1 MGRAFP
7 TIILEYCKMG
17 SNDGK
22 NDDSVGINIEK
33 EREED
38 RLHEFLQWLDKALYG
53 SDVDVKHT
61 SCVQHNKNDTMA
73 YSVRTNQNGGMTRS
87 FPSREERAKM
97 VYSTVKER
105 GTYLMAAFAHSS
117 TLSGVEID
125 QMHVRNDPP
134 RVNVVQTSVPA
145 EAMQSSNAITAQDR
159 VGITGLSDKQW
170 HTLVNMLNEKR

>member
-1 MGRAFP
+1 M
-7 TIILEYCKMG
+7 
-17 SNDGK
+17 
-22 NDDSVGINIEK
+22 
-33 EREED
+33 
-38 RLHEFLQWLDKALYG
+38 QWLDKALYG
-53 SDVDVKHT
+53 SVKSSLLSKDYFPTLDEAYINVLLQDVDVKHT

-125 QMHVRNDPP
+125 QMHVSLL
-134 RVNVVQTSVPA
+134 VVDV
-145 EAMQSSNAITAQDR
+145 E
-159 VGITGLSDKQW
+159 LDKHRLEMIHQG
-170 HTLVNMLNEKR
+170 